1 MKLPTRIALIGLG
14 ALGLLSSVHWA
25 RSQQF
30 DGPPLLLYLLGV
42 LPNVAA
48 AIAIPY
54 VVLSIWV
61 DQAPTDSF
69 SVVQK
74 RHLMLTGFSSVGLI
88 AWEFGQQL
96 SRGLYFDPDDIVAT
110 IIGMV
115 LGLMFFRWIKPPA
128 ADKHIADDI

>member
-1 MKLPTRIALIGLG
+1 
-14 ALGLLSSVHWA
+14 
-25 RSQQF
+25 
-30 DGPPLLLYLLGV
+30 
-42 LPNVAA
+42 
-48 AIAIPY
+48 
-54 VVLSIWV
+54 
-61 DQAPTDSF
+61 
-69 SVVQK
+69 
-74 RHLMLTGFSSVGLI
+74 VGLI